1 MIEKQYPSTVQPLTP
16 RALFIARAI
25 AAFVVTMTIV
35 YFGYWLSKISFLP
48 PVRDPFSEALT
59 EIERAALKARFG
71 EGLNIYMTVT
81 GNSHDS
87 VCSFCTFGAIRT
99 NCRRISFTIPYFKE
113 SDRPRVREMALYLAE
128 KMSQPCQN
136 LNLLAENRREAVAA
150 EVGCGKKH
158 FKYTL
163 YVEAISVE
171 FIQSPGGGGSY
182 KNSHILAVQ
191 SKGEI

>member
-16 RALFIARAI
+16 GALFIARAI

-59 EIERAALKARFG
+59 ELERGAIKARFG
-71 EGLNIYMTVT
+71 DDPKIYMTVT

-87 VCSFCTFGAIRT
+87 TCNFWTFEAIRT
-99 NCRRISFTIPYFKE
+99 NCRRISFRIPYFEE
-113 SDRPRVREMALYLAE
+113 SDRPRVKEIALYIAE
-128 KMSQPCQN
+128 KMSRPCQS
-136 LNLLAENRREAVAA
+136 LNLLPEHRREAVAA

-163 YVEAISVE
+163 YVEVISVE
-171 FIQSPGGGGSY
+171 FIQNPGGGGSY
-182 KNSHILAVQ
+182 KNAHVLAVQ

>member
-1 MIEKQYPSTVQPLTP
+1 MIEKQYPSTVQPPTP

-48 PVRDPFSEALT
+48 PVRDPLSAALM
-59 EIERAALKARFG
+59 ELERAALKARFG
-71 EGLNIYMTVT
+71 DDPKVYVVAYGV
-81 GNSHDS
+81 SHYS
-87 VCSFCTFGAIRT
+87 VCSFWTFEEIRT
-99 NCRRISFTIPYFKE
+99 NCRRSFFHVPYFEE
-113 SDRPRVREMALYLAE
+113 SDRPRVKEIALYIAE
-128 KMSQPCQN
+128 KMSRPCQS
-136 LNLLAENRREAVAA
+136 LNLLPEHRREAVAA

-163 YVEAISVE
+163 YVEVISVE
-171 FIQSPGGGGSY
+171 FIQNPGGGGSY
-182 KNSHILAVQ
+182 KNSHVLAVQ